1 MRMALRGSERAV
13 AVVKKRPCDKKCRK
27 TFIFINKNLQVKK
40 KSVPLQSDSK
50 KLC

>member
-1 MRMALRGSERAV
+1 MPLRYPEGAVAILKIGHAARNCSMALN
-13 AVVKKRPCDKKCRK
+13 
-27 TFIFINKNLQVKK
+27 FIKKNLQVNK